1 MAVGSIRK
9 LLKGGLSPAHVW
21 SSVVLGF
28 LLGMVPDYAASAGL
42 VAVLVLCSLL
52 IRVNAGL
59 FALSLIVSKTILLL
73 SLPWLF
79 DLGQAALYGSMGG
92 ALLTLSQLPVLAW
105 FGFERYA
112 TVGALF
118 VGVPLSLVV
127 ALVVN
132 RGIQTM
138 RQAGASLD
146 SNPKFDAF
154 AQSLVGRI
162 SLNLMLGKSAKD
174 GLGSALNNPV
184 PLLRWKEGIVAA
196 LLIALVATGV
206 WQWAKSDLKSA
217 VMPVLERANG
227 ATVDVD
233 GLSLNLWT
241 GTLDVTGLALA
252 DPSDL
257 SVNSFAATELRIS
270 VSTLALLSKRIVVNE
285 VSTTDAT
292 YGMAR
297 ETRGQL
303 VGPLIEP
310 PAISAPSAE
319 DLGGYV
325 NEAKQWLDRLK
336 QAQNWLK
343 KWEGSVPQ
351 GSDSQPEV
359 GSPSYDSPSYEEW
372 LEEQIAQSGYI
383 KQSFAP
389 IEDGFWSVVAKKVTM
404 ESLRIAAFGDKDLT
418 LLAENLASNP
428 KQLALSPRLEMT
440 SKDESLGVL
449 LQLNELSGAGANQLS
464 VSANDLDAEST
475 LSSLK
480 PSISKQISGGQIAL
494 NVDGEFRYAG
504 DGELNLELIAAL
516 RDAELTVRRRN
527 VPVEELKVP
536 VQIQG
541 SFNAPKIRV
550 ENRAIED
557 QLKNL
562 AEGALKDEAKSR
574 VEDKVKDK
582 LGDLFKRRIR

>member
-59 FALSLIVSKTILLL
+59 FALSLIVSKTFLLL

-79 DLGQAALYGSMGG
+79 DLGQAALYGSVGG

-132 RGIQTM
+132 RSIQTM

-154 AQSLVGRI
+154 AQSLVGRV

-184 PLLRWKEGIVAA
+184 PLLRWKEGFVAA
-196 LLIALVATGV
+196 SLIALLATGV

-217 VMPVLERANG
+217 VMPVLEGANG

-241 GTLDVTGLALA
+241 GTLDITGLALA

-257 SVNSFAATELRIS
+257 SVNSFAAAELRIS
-270 VSTLALLSKRIVVNE
+270 VSSLALLSKRIVVNE
-285 VSTTDAT
+285 VSATDAT

-297 ETRGQL
+297 ETPGQL
-303 VGPLIEP
+303 VGPLIKP
-310 PAISAPSAE
+310 PAVSAPSAE

-325 NEAKQWLDRLK
+325 NEAEKWLDRLK
-336 QAQNWLK
+336 QLQSWLK
-343 KWEGSVPQ
+343 KWEGSFPN
-351 GSDSQPEV
+351 GPDATPEV
-359 GSPSYDSPSYEEW
+359 GSPSYEEW
-372 LEEQIAQSGYI
+372 LEEQITQSGYI

-389 IEDGFWSVVAKKVTM
+389 IEDGFWSVVAKKVSM

-418 LLAENLASNP
+418 LSAENLASNP
-428 KQLALSPRLEMT
+428 KRAALSPRLELT

-464 VSANDLDAEST
+464 VSADGLDAEST
-475 LSSLK
+475 LTSLK

-504 DGELNLELIAAL
+504 DGELNLDLLAAL

-527 VPVEELKVP
+527 VPVEELRVP

-550 ENRAIED
+550 ENKAIEE

-574 VEDKVKDK
+574 VEEKVKDK

>member
-1 MAVGSIRK
+1 
-9 LLKGGLSPAHVW
+9 
-21 SSVVLGF
+21 
-28 LLGMVPDYAASAGL
+28 
-42 VAVLVLCSLL
+42 
-52 IRVNAGL
+52 
-59 FALSLIVSKTILLL
+59 
-73 SLPWLF
+73 
-79 DLGQAALYGSMGG
+79 
-92 ALLTLSQLPVLAW
+92 
-105 FGFERYA
+105 
-112 TVGALF
+112 
-118 VGVPLSLVV
+118 VPLSLVV

-132 RGIQTM
+132 RSIQTM
-138 RQAGASLD
+138 RQTGTSLD

-154 AQSLVGRI
+154 AQSLVGRV
-162 SLNLMLGKSAKD
+162 SLNLMLGKSAPD
-174 GLGSALNNPV
+174 GLGAALNNPV

-196 LLIALVATGV
+196 LLIAIVAGGV

-217 VMPVLERANG
+217 LVPVLERANG

-241 GTLDVTGLALA
+241 GTLDITGLALA

-257 SVNSFAATELRIS
+257 SLNSFAATELRIS
-270 VSTLALLSKRIVVNE
+270 VSSLALLSKRIVVNE

-297 ETRGQL
+297 ETPGQL
-303 VGPLIEP
+303 VGPLIKR

-325 NEAKQWLDRLK
+325 NEAEPWLDRLK
-336 QAQNWLK
+336 QAQSWLK
-343 KWEGSVPQ
+343 KWEGSISS
-351 GSDSQPEV
+351 GSDTKPEV
-359 GSPSYDSPSYEEW
+359 GSPSYEEW
-372 LEEQIAQSGYI
+372 LQEQIAQSGYI
-383 KQSFAP
+383 TQSFAP
-389 IEDGFWSVVAKKVTM
+389 IEDSFWPVVAKKMSM

-418 LLAENLASNP
+418 LSAENLASNP

-440 SKDESLGVL
+440 SKDESLSVL
-449 LQLNELSGAGANQLS
+449 LQLDELSGAGTNRLS
-464 VSANDLDAEST
+464 ISADGLDAEST
-475 LSSLK
+475 LSALK

-494 NVDGEFRYAG
+494 NVDGNFRYAG
-504 DGELNLELIAAL
+504 DGELNLELLAAL
-516 RDAELTVRRRN
+516 ENSELTVRRRN
-527 VPVEELKVP
+527 IPVETLEVP
-536 VQIQG
+536 VQIRG

-550 ENRAIED
+550 ENKAIED

>member
-59 FALSLIVSKTILLL
+59 FALSLIVSKTFLLL

-79 DLGQAALYGSMGG
+79 DLGQAALYGSVGG

-132 RGIQTM
+132 RSIQTM

-154 AQSLVGRI
+154 AQSLVGRV

-184 PLLRWKEGIVAA
+184 PLLRWKEGFVAA
-196 LLIALVATGV
+196 SLIALLATGV

-217 VMPVLERANG
+217 VMPVLEGANG

-241 GTLDVTGLALA
+241 GTLDITGLALA

-257 SVNSFAATELRIS
+257 SVNSFAAAELRIS
-270 VSTLALLSKRIVVNE
+270 VSSLALLSKRIVVNE
-285 VSTTDAT
+285 VSATDAT

-297 ETRGQL
+297 ETPGQL
-303 VGPLIEP
+303 VGPLIKP
-310 PAISAPSAE
+310 PAVSAPSAE

-325 NEAKQWLDRLK
+325 NEAEKWLDRLK
-336 QAQNWLK
+336 QLQSWLK
-343 KWEGSVPQ
+343 KWEGSFPN
-351 GSDSQPEV
+351 GPDATPEV
-359 GSPSYDSPSYEEW
+359 GSPSYEEW
-372 LEEQIAQSGYI
+372 LEEQITQSGYI

-389 IEDGFWSVVAKKVTM
+389 IEDGFWSVVAKKVSM

-418 LLAENLASNP
+418 LSAENLASNP
-428 KQLALSPRLEMT
+428 KRAALSPRLELT

-464 VSANDLDAEST
+464 VSADGLDAEST
-475 LSSLK
+475 LTSLK
-480 PSISKQISGGQIAL
+480 PSVSKQISGGQIAL

-504 DGELNLELIAAL
+504 DGELNLDLLAAL

-527 VPVEELKVP
+527 VPVEELRVP

-550 ENRAIED
+550 ENKAIEE

-574 VEDKVKDK
+574 VEEKVKDK

>member
-21 SSVVLGF
+21 SSVVLGV
-28 LLGMVPDYAASAGL
+28 LLGMIPDYAASAGL
-42 VAVLVLCSLL
+42 VAALVLCSVL

-59 FALSLIVSKTILLL
+59 FALSLIVSKTFLLL
-73 SLPWLF
+73 SLQWLF
-79 DLGQAALYGSMGG
+79 DLGQAALNGSMGV
-92 ALLTLSQLPVLAW
+92 ALLALSQLPVLAW

-118 VGVPLSLVV
+118 MGVPLSLF
-127 ALVVN
+127 AAFVVN
-132 RGIQTM
+132 RSIQKM

-154 AQSLVGRI
+154 AQSFLGRV
-162 SLNLMLGKSAKD
+162 SLNLILGKSAKD
-174 GLGSALNNPV
+174 GLGSALNTPV
-184 PLLRWKEGIVAA
+184 PLFRVKEGVVAVSLIT
-196 LLIALVATGV
+196 LLVTGV
-206 WQWAKSDLKSA
+206 WQWAKSDLKS
-217 VMPVLERANG
+217 VLTPVLERANG

-233 GLSLNLWT
+233 ELSLNLWT
-241 GTLDVTGLALA
+241 GALDITGLALA

-257 SVNSFAATELRIS
+257 SVNSLAATELRIS
-270 VSTLALLSKRIVVNE
+270 VSSLALLSKRIVVNE
-285 VSTTDAT
+285 ISTTGAT
-292 YGMAR
+292 YGVAR
-297 ETRGQL
+297 ETPGQL
-303 VGPLIEP
+303 IGPLIEP
-310 PAISAPSAE
+310 PSISAPTAE

-325 NEAKQWLDRLK
+325 SEAQQWLDRLK

-343 KWEGSVPQ
+343 KWEGIIPS
-351 GSDSQPEV
+351 GSDAKPEV
-359 GSPSYDSPSYEEW
+359 GSPSYEEW
-372 LEEQIAQSGYI
+372 LRDQIAQSGYI

-389 IEDGFWSVVAKKVTM
+389 IEDTYWAVVAEKVSM
-404 ESLRIAAFGDKDLT
+404 DPVRVAALGDRDLT

-428 KQLALSPRLEMT
+428 KQLALSPRIQMT

-449 LQLNELSGAGANQLS
+449 LQLNELGGAGANQLNI
-464 VSANDLDAEST
+464 SATDLDAESI

-480 PSISKQISGGQIAL
+480 SSISRQISGGQIAL
-494 NVDGEFRYAG
+494 NLDGEFRYAG
-504 DGELNLELIAAL
+504 DGELNLELLAAL

-527 VPVEELKVP
+527 VPVDELQVP
-536 VQIQG
+536 VLIQG

-550 ENRAIED
+550 DNRAMEE
-557 QLKNL
+557 QLKKL

-582 LGDLFKRRIR
+582 LGDLFKRRKK

>member
-21 SSVVLGF
+21 STVVLGV
-28 LLGMVPDYAASAGL
+28 LLGMIPDYAASAGL
-42 VAVLVLCSLL
+42 VALLVLCSLL

-59 FALSLIVSKTILLL
+59 FAVALIVSKTFLLL

-79 DLGQAALYGSMGG
+79 DLGQAALHGSMGVG
-92 ALLTLSQLPVLAW
+92 LMTLSQLPVLAW

-112 TVGALF
+112 TVGALLA
-118 VGVPLSLVV
+118 GVPL
-127 ALVVN
+127 ALLAALIVN
-132 RGIQTM
+132 TGVQKM

-174 GLGSALNNPV
+174 GRGSALNNPV
-184 PLLRWKEGIVAA
+184 PLLRWKEGVVAA
-196 LLIALVATGV
+196 LLIALLATGV
-206 WQWAKSDLKSA
+206 WQWAKSDLKTA
-217 VMPVLERANG
+217 LTPVLERANG

-257 SVNSFAATELRIS
+257 SLNSFAAAELRIS
-270 VSTLALLSKRIVVNE
+270 ISSLALLSKRVVIKE
-285 VSTTDAT
+285 VSARKAT

-297 ETRGQL
+297 ETPGQL

-310 PAISAPSAE
+310 HAISAPSAE

-325 NEAKQWLDRLK
+325 NEADQWLDRLK

-343 KWEGSVPQ
+343 KWEGSIPNS
-351 GSDSQPEV
+351 SDAKPEF
-359 GSPSYDSPSYEEW
+359 GSPSYKEW
-372 LEEQIAQSGYI
+372 LEEQIAQSGYT

-389 IEDGFWSVVAKKVTM
+389 IEDSFWTVVAKKVSM
-404 ESLRIAAFGDKDLT
+404 ESLRIAALGDKDLT
-418 LLAENLASNP
+418 LSAENLASNP
-428 KQLALSPRLEMT
+428 KQLALSPRIEMS

-449 LQLNELSGAGANQLS
+449 LQLNELSDAGANRLS
-464 VSANDLDAEST
+464 VSASDLDAEST

-504 DGELNLELIAAL
+504 DGELNLDLLVAL
-516 RDAELTVRRRN
+516 QNSELTVRRRN
-527 VPVEELKVP
+527 IPVEKLEVP

-550 ENRAIED
+550 ENKAIED

>member
-9 LLKGGLSPAHVW
+9 FLRGGLSPTHVW
-21 SSVVLGF
+21 CSVVLGF
-28 LLGMVPDYAASAGL
+28 LLGMTPDYTASAGL

-52 IRVNAGL
+52 VRINTGL
-59 FALSLIVSKTILLL
+59 FALSLIVSKTLLLL

-79 DLGQAALYGSMGG
+79 DLGQAVLHGSLGLG
-92 ALLTLSQLPVLAW
+92 LRTLSQLPVLAW

-138 RQAGASLD
+138 RQAGAGLD

-154 AQSLVGRI
+154 AQSLLGRI
-162 SLNLMLGKSAKD
+162 SLNLVIGKPARD
-174 GLGSALNNPV
+174 GLGAVLNSPV
-184 PLLRWKEGIVAA
+184 PLLRWKEGAVGAA
-196 LLIALVATGV
+196 LITILVMGV

-217 VMPVLERANG
+217 VKPVLERVNG

-233 GLSLNLWT
+233 ELSLNLWT
-241 GTLDVTGLALA
+241 GTLNVTGLALA

-257 SVNSFAATELRIS
+257 SVNSFAATELRTS
-270 VSTLALLSKRIVVNE
+270 VSSLALLSKRIVVNE
-285 VSTTDAT
+285 VSATEAT

-297 ETRGQL
+297 ETPGQL
-303 VGPLIEP
+303 VGPLLEP
-310 PAISAPSAE
+310 PAISAPTTE

-325 NEAKQWLDRLK
+325 NDAEQWLDRLTQLQK
-336 QAQNWLK
+336 LLK
-343 KWEGSVPQ
+343 KWEGSIPN
-351 GSDSQPEV
+351 GSDAKPEV
-359 GSPSYDSPSYEEW
+359 GSPSYEEW

-389 IEDGFWSVVAKKVTM
+389 IEDSFWSVVAKKVSM
-404 ESLRIAAFGDKDLT
+404 DSLRIAALGDRDLT
-418 LLAENLASNP
+418 LSAEDLASNP
-428 KQLALSPRLEMT
+428 QQLALSPRIELT

-449 LQLNELSGAGANQLS
+449 LQLNELSGAGANQLR

-480 PSISKQISGGQIAL
+480 PSISKQISGGQVAL

-504 DGELNLELIAAL
+504 DGELNLGLLAVL
-516 RDAELTVRRRN
+516 KDSKLTVRRRSIPVEKLE
-527 VPVEELKVP
+527 VPVK
-536 VQIQG
+536 IQG
-541 SFNAPKIRV
+541 SFTAPKIRV
-550 ENRAIED
+550 ENRAIQD

-582 LGDLFKRRIR
+582 LGDLFKRRLK

>member
-21 SSVVLGF
+21 ISVVSGV
-28 LLGMVPDYAASAGL
+28 LLGMIPDYAASAGL

-59 FALSLIVSKTILLL
+59 FALSLIVSKTVLLL

-79 DLGQAALYGSMGG
+79 DLGQAALYGSTSG

-132 RGIQTM
+132 RGVQTM

-154 AQSLVGRI
+154 AQSLIGRV

-174 GLGSALNNPV
+174 GLGSALSNPV

-196 LLIALVATGV
+196 LLIALLATGV

-257 SVNSFAATELRIS
+257 SLNSFAAAELRIS
-270 VSTLALLSKRIVVNE
+270 VSSLALLSKRIVVNE

-297 ETRGQL
+297 ETPGQL

-325 NEAKQWLDRLK
+325 KEADQWLDRLK
-336 QAQNWLK
+336 QVQSWLK
-343 KWEGSVPQ
+343 QWDGTIPS
-351 GSDSQPEV
+351 GSDATPEV
-359 GSPSYDSPSYEEW
+359 GSPSYEEW
-372 LEEQIAQSGYI
+372 LQEQIAQRGYI

-389 IEDGFWSVVAKKVTM
+389 IEDGFWSVVAKKVSM
-404 ESLRIAAFGDKDLT
+404 DSLRIAAFGDKELT

-428 KQLALSPRLEMT
+428 KQLALSPRIEMT
-440 SKDESLGVL
+440 SKDEALGVL
-449 LQLNELSGAGANQLS
+449 LQLNELSGTGANRLNI
-464 VSANDLDAEST
+464 SADDLDAEST

-480 PSISKQISGGQIAL
+480 SSISKQITGGQIAV

-504 DGELNLELIAAL
+504 DGELNLDLLAAL

-527 VPVEELKVP
+527 VPVEELRVP
-536 VQIQG
+536 VKIQG
-541 SFNAPKIRV
+541 SFNTPKIRV
-550 ENRAIED
+550 ENKAIED

>member
-21 SSVVLGF
+21 STVVLGF
-28 LLGMVPDYAASAGL
+28 LLGMIPDYAASAGL
-42 VAVLVLCSLL
+42 LAVLVLCSLL

-59 FALSLIVSKTILLL
+59 FTLSLIVSKTFLLL
-73 SLPWLF
+73 SLPLLF
-79 DLGQAALYGSMGG
+79 DLGQGALHGSMGG
-92 ALLTLSQLPVLAW
+92 GLLTLSQLPVLAW

-112 TVGALF
+112 TVGALS

-184 PLLRWKEGIVAA
+184 PLLRWKEGFVAA
-196 LLIALVATGV
+196 SLIALLATGV

-217 VMPVLERANG
+217 VMPVLEGANG

-241 GTLDVTGLALA
+241 GTLDITGLALA

-257 SVNSFAATELRIS
+257 SVNSFAAAELRIS
-270 VSTLALLSKRIVVNE
+270 VSSLALLSKRIVVNE
-285 VSTTDAT
+285 VSATDAT

-297 ETRGQL
+297 ETPGQL
-303 VGPLIEP
+303 VGPLIKP
-310 PAISAPSAE
+310 PAVSAPSAE

-325 NEAKQWLDRLK
+325 NEAEKWLDRLK
-336 QAQNWLK
+336 QLQSWLK
-343 KWEGSVPQ
+343 KWEGSFPN
-351 GSDSQPEV
+351 GPDATPEV
-359 GSPSYDSPSYEEW
+359 GSPSYEEW
-372 LEEQIAQSGYI
+372 LEEQITQSGYI
-383 KQSFAP
+383 KQSFEP
-389 IEDGFWSVVAKKVTM
+389 IEDGFWSVVAKKVSM

-418 LLAENLASNP
+418 LSAENLASNP
-428 KQLALSPRLEMT
+428 KRAALSPRLELT

-464 VSANDLDAEST
+464 VSADGLDAEST
-475 LSSLK
+475 LTSLK

-504 DGELNLELIAAL
+504 DGELNLDLLAAL

-527 VPVEELKVP
+527 VPVEELRVP

-550 ENRAIED
+550 ENKAIEE

-574 VEDKVKDK
+574 VEEKVKDK

>member
-1 MAVGSIRK
+1 MG
-9 LLKGGLSPAHVW
+9 
-21 SSVVLGF
+21 
-28 LLGMVPDYAASAGL
+28 AG
-42 VAVLVLCSLL
+42 
-52 IRVNAGL
+52 
-59 FALSLIVSKTILLL
+59 
-73 SLPWLF
+73 
-79 DLGQAALYGSMGG
+79 
-92 ALLTLSQLPVLAW
+92 LLTLSQLPVLAW

-118 VGVPLSLVV
+118 VGVPLSLF
-127 ALVVN
+127 AAFAVN
-132 RGIQTM
+132 RSIQKM

-154 AQSLVGRI
+154 AQSLVGRV

-174 GLGSALNNPV
+174 GLGPALNNPV

-196 LLIALVATGV
+196 LLIAIVAGGV

-257 SVNSFAATELRIS
+257 SLNSFAATELRIS
-270 VSTLALLSKRIVVNE
+270 VSSLALLSKRIVVNE
-285 VSTTDAT
+285 VSTTDVT

-297 ETRGQL
+297 ATPGQL
-303 VGPLIEP
+303 VGPLIDP

-319 DLGGYV
+319 ELGGYV
-325 NEAKQWLDRLK
+325 NEADQWLDRLK
-336 QAQNWLK
+336 QGQNWLK
-343 KWEGSVPQ
+343 KWEGSIPS
-351 GSDSQPEV
+351 GSDAKPEV
-359 GSPSYDSPSYEEW
+359 GSPSYEEW

-383 KQSFAP
+383 KQSFTP
-389 IEDGFWSVVAKKVTM
+389 IEDSFWSVVAKKVSM
-404 ESLRIAAFGDKDLT
+404 ESLRIAAFGDRDLT
-418 LLAENLASNP
+418 LSAENLASNP
-428 KQLALSPRLEMT
+428 KQLALSPRIEMT

-449 LQLNELSGAGANQLS
+449 LQLYELSGAGANQLS
-464 VSANDLDAEST
+464 VSADGLDAEST

-504 DGELNLELIAAL
+504 DGELNLELLATL
-516 RDAELTVRRRN
+516 RDAELTVRRR
-527 VPVEELKVP
+527 KVP
-536 VQIQG
+536 VDELQVPVLIQG

-550 ENRAIED
+550 ENKAIED

-562 AEGALKDEAKSR
+562 AKGALKDEAKSR
-574 VEDKVKDK
+574 VEDKVKGK
-582 LGDLFKRRIR
+582 LGDLFKRRNE

>member
-21 SSVVLGF
+21 SSVVLGV
-28 LLGMVPDYAASAGL
+28 LLGMISDYAASVGL

-59 FALSLIVSKTILLL
+59 FALAVIISKTFLLL

-79 DLGQAALYGSMGG
+79 DLGQAALHGSMGVV
-92 ALLTLSQLPVLAW
+92 LLKLSQLPLLAW

-118 VGVPLSLVV
+118 VGVPLSLL
-127 ALVVN
+127 AAFVVN
-132 RGIQTM
+132 RSIQTM

-154 AQSLVGRI
+154 AQSLVGRV

-174 GLGSALNNPV
+174 GLGAALNNPV

-196 LLIALVATGV
+196 LLIAIVATGV

-252 DPSDL
+252 DPSNL
-257 SVNSFAATELRIS
+257 SANSFAATELRIS
-270 VSTLALLSKRIVVNE
+270 VSSLALLSKRIVVNE
-285 VSTTDAT
+285 VSTADAT

-297 ETRGQL
+297 ETPGQL
-303 VGPLIEP
+303 VGPLIKP

-325 NEAKQWLDRLK
+325 NEAEQWLDRLK

-343 KWEGSVPQ
+343 KWEGTIPS
-351 GSDSQPEV
+351 GSDATPE
-359 GSPSYDSPSYEEW
+359 DS
-372 LEEQIAQSGYI
+372 
-383 KQSFAP
+383 
-389 IEDGFWSVVAKKVTM
+389 FWPVVAKKVSM
-404 ESLRIAAFGDKDLT
+404 ESLRIAAFGDKNLT
-418 LLAENLASNP
+418 LSAENLASNP
-428 KQLALSPRLEMT
+428 KQLALSPRIEMT
-440 SKDESLGVL
+440 SKDESLSVL
-449 LQLNELSGAGANQLS
+449 LQLDELSGAGANQLR
-464 VSANDLDAEST
+464 VSADDLDAEST

-480 PSISKQISGGQIAL
+480 PSISKQVSGGQVAVRL
-494 NVDGEFRYAG
+494 DGDFRYAG
-504 DGELNLELIAAL
+504 DGELNLELLAAL
-516 RDAELTVRRRN
+516 KNSELRVRRRN
-527 VPVEELKVP
+527 VPVEKLEVP

-550 ENRAIED
+550 ENKAIED
-557 QLKNL
+557 QVKSL
-562 AEGALKDEAKSR
+562 AEGALKDEAKSK
-574 VEDKVKDK
+574 VGDKVKDK

>member
-1 MAVGSIRK
+1 MAVGSIRR

-21 SSVVLGF
+21 STVILGF
-28 LLGMVPDYAASAGL
+28 LLGMIPDYAASAGL
-42 VAVLVLCSLL
+42 VTLLIFCSLL

-59 FALSLIVSKTILLL
+59 FALSLIVSKTFLLL

-79 DLGQAALYGSMGG
+79 DLGQTALHGSMGG
-92 ALLTLSQLPVLAW
+92 GLLTLSQLPVLAW
-105 FGFERYA
+105 FGFERYL

-132 RGIQTM
+132 SSIQKM

-154 AQSLVGRI
+154 AQSLIGRV

-174 GLGSALNNPV
+174 GLGSALSNPV

-196 LLIALVATGV
+196 LLIAIVATGV

-217 VMPVLERANG
+217 VMPVLEGANG

-257 SVNSFAATELRIS
+257 SANSFATAELRIS
-270 VSTLALLSKRIVVNE
+270 VSGLALLSKRIVVNE

-297 ETRGQL
+297 EMPGQL
-303 VGPLIEP
+303 VGPLIDP

-319 DLGGYV
+319 ELGGYV
-325 NEAKQWLDRLK
+325 NEADQWLDRLK

-343 KWEGSVPQ
+343 KWEGSIPS
-351 GSDSQPEV
+351 GSDAKPEV
-359 GSPSYDSPSYEEW
+359 GSPSYEEW
-372 LEEQIAQSGYI
+372 LEAQIAQSGYI

-389 IEDGFWSVVAKKVTM
+389 IEDSFWSVVAKKVSM
-404 ESLRIAAFGDKDLT
+404 ESLRIAAFGDRDLT
-418 LLAENLASNP
+418 LSAENLASNP
-428 KQLALSPRLEMT
+428 QRLALSPRLELT

-449 LQLNELSGAGANQLS
+449 LQLNELSGAGANQLT
-464 VSANDLDAEST
+464 VSADGLDAEST
-475 LSSLK
+475 LTSLK

-504 DGELNLELIAAL
+504 DGELNLDLLAAL
-516 RDAELTVRRRN
+516 RDAELTVRRRDIS
-527 VPVEELKVP
+527 VQELQVP

-550 ENRAIED
+550 ENKAIED

-562 AEGALKDEAKSR
+562 AEGALKDEAKSK

>member
-21 SSVVLGF
+21 ISVVSGV
-28 LLGMVPDYAASAGL
+28 LLGMIPDYAASAGL

-59 FALSLIVSKTILLL
+59 FALSLIVSKTVLLL

-79 DLGQAALYGSMGG
+79 DLGQAALYGSTSG

-132 RGIQTM
+132 RGVQTM

-154 AQSLVGRI
+154 AQSLIGRV

-174 GLGSALNNPV
+174 GLGSALSNPV

-196 LLIALVATGV
+196 LLIALLATGV

-257 SVNSFAATELRIS
+257 SLNSFAAAELRIS
-270 VSTLALLSKRIVVNE
+270 VSSLALLSKRIVVNE

-297 ETRGQL
+297 ETPGQL

-325 NEAKQWLDRLK
+325 KEADQWLDRLK
-336 QAQNWLK
+336 QVQSWLK
-343 KWEGSVPQ
+343 QWDGTIPS
-351 GSDSQPEV
+351 GSDATPEV
-359 GSPSYDSPSYEEW
+359 GSPSYEEW
-372 LEEQIAQSGYI
+372 LQEQIAQRGYI

-389 IEDGFWSVVAKKVTM
+389 IEDGFWSVVAKKVSM
-404 ESLRIAAFGDKDLT
+404 DSLRIAAFGDKELT

-428 KQLALSPRLEMT
+428 KQLALSPRIEMT

-449 LQLNELSGAGANQLS
+449 VQLNELSGTGANRLNI
-464 VSANDLDAEST
+464 SADDLDAEST

-480 PSISKQISGGQIAL
+480 SSISKQITGGQIAV

-504 DGELNLELIAAL
+504 DGELNLDLLAAL

-527 VPVEELKVP
+527 VPVEELRVP
-536 VQIQG
+536 VKIQG
-541 SFNAPKIRV
+541 SFNTPKIRV
-550 ENRAIED
+550 ENKAIED

>member
-21 SSVVLGF
+21 SSVVLGV
-28 LLGMVPDYAASAGL
+28 LLGMISDYAASVGL

-59 FALSLIVSKTILLL
+59 FAFALIISKTFLLL

-79 DLGQAALYGSMGG
+79 DLGQAALHGSMGVG
-92 ALLTLSQLPVLAW
+92 LLKLSQLPLLAW

-118 VGVPLSLVV
+118 VGVPLSLL
-127 ALVVN
+127 AAFVVN
-132 RGIQTM
+132 RSIQTM

-154 AQSLVGRI
+154 AQSLVGRV

-174 GLGSALNNPV
+174 GLGAALNNPV

-196 LLIALVATGV
+196 LLIAIVATGV

-252 DPSDL
+252 DPSNL
-257 SVNSFAATELRIS
+257 FANSFAATELRIS
-270 VSTLALLSKRIVVNE
+270 VSSLALLSKRIVVNE
-285 VSTTDAT
+285 VSTADAT

-297 ETRGQL
+297 ETPGQL
-303 VGPLIEP
+303 VGPLIKP

-325 NEAKQWLDRLK
+325 NEAEQWLDRLK

-343 KWEGSVPQ
+343 KWEGTIPS
-351 GSDSQPEV
+351 GSDATPEV
-359 GSPSYDSPSYEEW
+359 GSPSYEEW
-372 LEEQIAQSGYI
+372 LQEQIAQSGYI
-383 KQSFAP
+383 TQSFVP
-389 IEDGFWSVVAKKVTM
+389 IEDSFWPVVAKKVSM

-418 LLAENLASNP
+418 LSAENLASNP
-428 KQLALSPRLEMT
+428 QRLGLSPRIEMT
-440 SKDESLGVL
+440 SKDGLLSVL
-449 LQLNELSGAGANQLS
+449 LQLDELSGAGANRLS
-464 VSANDLDAEST
+464 VSADGLDAEST

-494 NVDGEFRYAG
+494 NVDGESRYAG
-504 DGELNLELIAAL
+504 DGELNLDLLAAL
-516 RDAELTVRRRN
+516 QNSELTVRRRSI
-527 VPVEELKVP
+527 PVEKLEVP
-536 VQIQG
+536 VQIKG

-550 ENRAIED
+550 ENKAIED

>member
-21 SSVVLGF
+21 STVVLGF
-28 LLGMVPDYAASAGL
+28 LLGMIPDYAASAGL
-42 VAVLVLCSLL
+42 VAVLVLFSLL

-59 FALSLIVSKTILLL
+59 FALALIVSKTCLLL

-92 ALLTLSQLPVLAW
+92 GLLTLSQLPLLAW

-118 VGVPLSLVV
+118 VGVPLSLF
-127 ALVVN
+127 AAFVVN
-132 RGIQTM
+132 RSIQTM

-154 AQSLVGRI
+154 AQSLVGRV
-162 SLNLMLGKSAKD
+162 SLNLMLGKSARE

-184 PLLRWKEGIVAA
+184 PLLRWKEGIVVA
-196 LLIALVATGV
+196 LLIAIVATGV

-257 SVNSFAATELRIS
+257 SINSFAATELRIS
-270 VSTLALLSKRIVVNE
+270 VSSLALLSKRIVVNE
-285 VSTTDAT
+285 VSTADAT

-297 ETRGQL
+297 ATPGQL

-310 PAISAPSAE
+310 PSISAPSAE

-325 NEAKQWLDRLK
+325 NEAEQWLDRLK

-343 KWEGSVPQ
+343 KWEGTIPS
-351 GSDSQPEV
+351 GSDATPEV
-359 GSPSYDSPSYEEW
+359 GSPSYEEW

-383 KQSFAP
+383 KQSFVP
-389 IEDGFWSVVAKKVTM
+389 IEDSFWPVVANKVSM

-418 LLAENLASNP
+418 LSAENLASNP
-428 KQLALSPRLEMT
+428 KQLGLSPRIEMT
-440 SKDESLGVL
+440 SKDELLSVL
-449 LQLNELSGAGANQLS
+449 LQLDELSGAGVNRLS
-464 VSANDLDAEST
+464 VSADGLDAEST

-480 PSISKQISGGQIAL
+480 PSISKQISSGQIAL
-494 NVDGEFRYAG
+494 NVDGDFRYAD
-504 DGELNLELIAAL
+504 DGELNLELKAAL

-527 VPVEELKVP
+527 VPVEELQVP
-536 VQIQG
+536 VQIRG

>member
-1 MAVGSIRK
+1 MLAGSVK
-9 LLKGGLSPAHVW
+9 KFLKGGLSPAHVW
-21 SSVVLGF
+21 STVVLGV
-28 LLGMVPDYAASAGL
+28 LLGMIPDYAASAGL
-42 VAVLVLCSLL
+42 VAILVLCSLL
-52 IRVNAGL
+52 VRVNAGL
-59 FALSLIVSKTILLL
+59 FALSLIVSKTFLLL

-79 DLGQAALYGSMGG
+79 DLGQAALNGSMGAG
-92 ALLTLSQLPVLAW
+92 LLTLSQLPVLAW

-118 VGVPLSLVV
+118 VGVPLSLF
-127 ALVVN
+127 AAFAVN
-132 RGIQTM
+132 RSIQKM

-154 AQSLVGRI
+154 AQSLVGRV

-174 GLGSALNNPV
+174 GLGSALNNSV

-196 LLIALVATGV
+196 LLIAIVAAGA
-206 WQWAKSDLKSA
+206 WQWAKSDLKTA
-217 VMPVLERANG
+217 VVPVLERANG

-257 SVNSFAATELRIS
+257 SLNSFAATELRIS
-270 VSTLALLSKRIVVNE
+270 VSSLALLSKRIVVNK

-297 ETRGQL
+297 ATPGQL
-303 VGPLIEP
+303 VGPLIDTA
-310 PAISAPSAE
+310 AISAPSAE

-325 NEAKQWLDRLK
+325 NEAEQWLDRLK
-336 QAQNWLK
+336 QVQSWLK
-343 KWEGSVPQ
+343 KWEGSIPN
-351 GSDSQPEV
+351 GSDAKPEV
-359 GSPSYDSPSYEEW
+359 GAPSYEEW
-372 LEEQIAQSGYI
+372 LQEQIAQSGYI

-389 IEDGFWSVVAKKVTM
+389 IEDSFWSVVAKKVLM
-404 ESLRIAAFGDKDLT
+404 ESLRIAALGDKDLT
-418 LLAENLASNP
+418 LSAENLASNP
-428 KQLALSPRLEMT
+428 KQLALAPRVEMT
-440 SKDESLGVL
+440 SNDESLSVL
-449 LQLNELSGAGANQLS
+449 LQLNELSGAGANRLS
-464 VSANDLDAEST
+464 VSADGLDAEST

-494 NVDGEFRYAG
+494 NVNGEFRYAG
-504 DGELNLELIAAL
+504 DGELNIELLARL

-527 VPVEELKVP
+527 VPVDELQVP
-536 VQIQG
+536 VLIQG

-562 AEGALKDEAKSR
+562 AEAAIKDEAKSR

>member
-21 SSVVLGF
+21 ISVVSGV
-28 LLGMVPDYAASAGL
+28 LLGMIPDYAASAGL

-59 FALSLIVSKTILLL
+59 FALSLIVSKTVLLL

-79 DLGQAALYGSMGG
+79 DLGQAALYGSTSG

-132 RGIQTM
+132 RGVQTM

-154 AQSLVGRI
+154 AQSLIGRV

-174 GLGSALNNPV
+174 GLGSALSNPV

-196 LLIALVATGV
+196 LLIAIVATGV

-217 VMPVLERANG
+217 VMPVLEGANG

-257 SVNSFAATELRIS
+257 SANSFATAELRIS
-270 VSTLALLSKRIVVNE
+270 VSGLALLSKRIVVNE

-297 ETRGQL
+297 EMPGQL
-303 VGPLIEP
+303 VGPLIDP

-319 DLGGYV
+319 ELGGYV
-325 NEAKQWLDRLK
+325 NEADQWLDRLK

-343 KWEGSVPQ
+343 KWEGSIPS
-351 GSDSQPEV
+351 GSDAKPEV
-359 GSPSYDSPSYEEW
+359 GSPSYEEW
-372 LEEQIAQSGYI
+372 LEAQIAQSGYI

-389 IEDGFWSVVAKKVTM
+389 IEDSFWSVVAKKVSM
-404 ESLRIAAFGDKDLT
+404 ESLRIAAFGDRDLT
-418 LLAENLASNP
+418 LSAENLASNP
-428 KQLALSPRLEMT
+428 QRLALSPRLELT

-449 LQLNELSGAGANQLS
+449 LQLNELSGAGANQLT
-464 VSANDLDAEST
+464 VSADGLDAEST
-475 LSSLK
+475 LTSLK

-504 DGELNLELIAAL
+504 DGELNLDLLAAL
-516 RDAELTVRRRN
+516 RDAELTVRRRDIS
-527 VPVEELKVP
+527 VQELQVP

-541 SFNAPKIRV
+541 SFNTPKIRV
-550 ENRAIED
+550 ENKAIED

-562 AEGALKDEAKSR
+562 AEGALKDEAKSK

>member
-21 SSVVLGF
+21 SSVVLGV
-28 LLGMVPDYAASAGL
+28 LLGMISDYAASVGL

-59 FALSLIVSKTILLL
+59 FAFALIISKTFLLL

-79 DLGQAALYGSMGG
+79 DLGQAALHGSMGVG
-92 ALLTLSQLPVLAW
+92 LLKLSQLPLLAW

-118 VGVPLSLVV
+118 VGVPLSLL
-127 ALVVN
+127 AAFVVN
-132 RGIQTM
+132 RSIQTM

-154 AQSLVGRI
+154 AQSLVGRV

-174 GLGSALNNPV
+174 GLGAALNNPV

-196 LLIALVATGV
+196 LLIAIVATGV

-270 VSTLALLSKRIVVNE
+270 VSSLALLSKRIVVNE
-285 VSTTDAT
+285 VSTADAT

-297 ETRGQL
+297 ATPGQL

-310 PAISAPSAE
+310 PSISAPSAE

-325 NEAKQWLDRLK
+325 NEAEQWLDRLK

-343 KWEGSVPQ
+343 KWEGTIPS
-351 GSDSQPEV
+351 GSDATPEV
-359 GSPSYDSPSYEEW
+359 GSPSYEEW
-372 LEEQIAQSGYI
+372 LQEQIAQSGYI
-383 KQSFAP
+383 TQSFAP
-389 IEDGFWSVVAKKVTM
+389 IEDSFWPVVAKKVSM

-418 LLAENLASNP
+418 LSAENLASNP

-440 SKDESLGVL
+440 SKDGLLSVL
-449 LQLNELSGAGANQLS
+449 LQLDELSGAGANRLS
-464 VSANDLDAEST
+464 VSADGLDAEST

-504 DGELNLELIAAL
+504 DGELNLDLLAAL
-516 RDAELTVRRRN
+516 QNSELTVRRRSI
-527 VPVEELKVP
+527 PVEKLVVP
-536 VQIQG
+536 VQIKG

-550 ENRAIED
+550 ENKAIED